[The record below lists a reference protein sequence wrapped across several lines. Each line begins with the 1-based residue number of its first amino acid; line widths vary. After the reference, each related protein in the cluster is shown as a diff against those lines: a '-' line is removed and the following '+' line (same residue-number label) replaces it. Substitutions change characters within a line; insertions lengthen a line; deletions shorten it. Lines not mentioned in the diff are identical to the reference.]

1 MNILLTVIVAA
12 AGSWLF
18 YRCKIPAGALIGA
31 IVFSAAFN
39 LLTGMGEFPSLV
51 KPVVQAIAGGFIGQ
65 RISRKDVAELKGIL
79 GAGVLMF
86 VCMAVYTFL
95 VGGVMARFTSLDL
108 ATALASAMPAGLSDT
123 AIISTDMGADPALS
137 TVMQM
142 VRLLFSVIVLP
153 QMAFRVCARRGGR
166 GEQLDS
172 TQAPGYKPPELRT
185 PRNTAIT
192 VLEAVGAGILGKLAG
207 VPAGALI
214 FAVFMV
220 AGRNIR
226 TGRAY
231 LPKWLRLAA
240 QCVSG
245 MIVGAGVTPQD
256 VENMKSLLLPIV
268 ILCGSLVLCNYIC
281 AILISKICRLDFS
294 TCLFGA
300 IPAGVSDMALIAA
313 EMGGD
318 APKVAVLHLVR
329 YVGILSVM
337 PAIVKWIA

>member
-1 MNILLTVIVAA
+1 MIGFLVAA
-12 AGSWLF
+12 VAGSWLF

-31 IVFSAAFN
+31 IVFGAAYQILIGN
-39 LLTGMGEFPSLV
+39 GVFPTFV

-65 RISRKDVAELKGIL
+65 RIGRRDVAELKGIL
-79 GAGVLMF
+79 GAGLLMF
-86 VCMAVYTFL
+86 ACMVVYTLL
-95 VGGVMARFTSLDL
+95 VGGLMAAVTTLDL
-108 ATALASAMPAGLSDT
+108 ATALASTMPAGLSDT
-123 AIISTDMGADPALS
+123 AIISADLGADPALS

-153 QMAFRVCARRGGR
+153 QLAFRVCARREGAQ
-166 GEQLDS
+166 EPTDPTL
-172 TQAPGYKPPELRT
+172 APGYKPPEIRT

-192 VLEAVGAGILGKLAG
+192 VAEAVGAGIVGKLLG

-214 FAVFMV
+214 FAVFAV

-231 LPKWLRLAA
+231 LPKWLRLGA

-245 MIVGAGVTPQD
+245 MCVGVGISMQD
-256 VENMKSLLLPIV
+256 VQNMRHLLLPIAITLV
-268 ILCGSLVLCNYIC
+268 SLLVCNYVC
-281 AILISKICRLDFS
+281 AILIHKLCRLEFS

-300 IPAGVSDMALIAA
+300 IPAGVSDMALIAT

-329 YVGILSVM
+329 YVGILTVM
-337 PAIVKWIA
+337 PWIIKLLP